1 MKAFT
6 QLMTPQEARAAF
18 ARAYAPRPVGMEHVP
33 VLEAFG
39 RVLAEEIRAGT
50 DLPAFDRS
58 TVDGYAV
65 RAADTARASKGA
77 PVPLAVVGEVLMG
90 QVSAVAVAS
99 GQAARIPTGGA
110 LPAGVD
116 AVVMQEVTVRKDGTV
131 FVERPVAPGENI
143 VRRGDDLRAGEV
155 VLRPGRRLRPPD
167 IGLIAGLGH
176 PEVGVFLRPRVA
188 VIVTG
193 DELVAP
199 GQPASPGQVYDM
211 NTYTL
216 TGLIEASGAL
226 AVPFGIVGDSL
237 QRVVEHARAA
247 HRTADAVI
255 LVGGSSVGEHDVVT
269 DAIAALGDPG
279 IIVHGIA
286 IRPGKPTILAVANGK
301 PVFGLPGNVV
311 SAMIVYDQFV
321 RPVIEALA
329 GRSEERGAGQVV
341 RARLARRVQAR
352 EREDH
357 VRVALVERGGTWW
370 ATPVPGGSA
379 IMTSMVLADGILVVP
394 IGKTLEEGSDVEVRL
409 LGP

>member
-39 RVLAEEIRAGT
+39 RVLAEEILAGT

-65 RAADTARASKGA
+65 RAADAARASKGA

-131 FVERPVAPGENI
+131 FVERRVAPGENI

-193 DELVAP
+193 DELVAAHA
-199 GQPASPGQVYDM
+199 QQRPAFRFVHGRRLDDDQSRLAFRKAHVAI
-211 NTYTL
+211 NNI
-216 TGLIEASGAL
+216 LIDEAL
-226 AVPFGIVGDSL
+226 FTR
-237 QRVVEHARAA
+237 QARD
-247 HRTADAVI
+247 HRRDED
-255 LVGGSSVGEHDVVT
+255 SVGEGEAVEGQRCEEQTNHLSSIFVFLRVT
-269 DAIAALGDPG
+269 LWKKKSPPRIPHGHVPRLNLIQAPHFAGEAHRRRIKVFVEIAA
-279 IIVHGIA
+279 
-286 IRPGKPTILAVANGK
+286 R
-301 PVFGLPGNVV
+301 
-311 SAMIVYDQFV
+311 
-321 RPVIEALA
+321 
-329 GRSEERGAGQVV
+329 
-341 RARLARRVQAR
+341 
-352 EREDH
+352 
-357 VRVALVERGGTWW
+357 
-370 ATPVPGGSA
+370 
-379 IMTSMVLADGILVVP
+379 
-394 IGKTLEEGSDVEVRL
+394 
-409 LGP
+409 